1 MMGAAAAVAAAAI
14 ARDPFAANAALDS
27 ARAVALAAGLM
38 ARVPPTT
45 IRMAALPRP
54 ATSQSRCS

>member
-1 MMGAAAAVAAAAI
+1 MAAAAI